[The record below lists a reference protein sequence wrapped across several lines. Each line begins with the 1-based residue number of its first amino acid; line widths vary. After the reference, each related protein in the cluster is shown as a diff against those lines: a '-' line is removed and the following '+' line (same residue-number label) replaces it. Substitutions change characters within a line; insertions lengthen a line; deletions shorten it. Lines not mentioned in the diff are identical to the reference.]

1 MPQFQPPNANQVRI
15 SGKGLEAVP
24 AGTGGKVSGGFGDK
38 KKVIILLV
46 LGAVACAIVAYQF
59 LGGKGPKP
67 AAAKTSKTTKAAGQ
81 GGMSTD
87 AVSAALK
94 QLDAPRAKSGDD
106 VLSVDRVENL
116 VNKFDTYVQERQVPL
131 AALRANPFQVEAPT
145 QDAAAVAEPERD
157 LEAETEAR
165 RQQMLKAARNLKLGA
180 VLIAGG
186 ERSVIIGGRLY
197 RVGDVVEGL
206 RIAAVQSDYVT
217 LAFENET
224 VELRLRPESQP
235 R

>member
-1 MPQFQPPNANQVRI
+1 
-15 SGKGLEAVP
+15 
-24 AGTGGKVSGGFGDK
+24 
-38 KKVIILLV
+38 
-46 LGAVACAIVAYQF
+46 
-59 LGGKGPKP
+59 
-67 AAAKTSKTTKAAGQ
+67 
-81 GGMSTD
+81 
-87 AVSAALK
+87 
-94 QLDAPRAKSGDD
+94 
-106 VLSVDRVENL
+106 
-116 VNKFDTYVQERQVPL
+116 VPL